1 MNIFALATLNRI
13 SVAKFRVSHIY
24 SHIEKKTDSGF
35 LESTH
40 LGEPVESAV
49 RRRDCFS
56 RMCA

>member
-1 MNIFALATLNRI
+1 MNIF
-13 SVAKFRVSHIY
+13 VAKFRVSHIY
-24 SHIEKKTDSGF
+24 SHIEKPDSGF

>member
-1 MNIFALATLNRI
+1 MNIFALATFNRI

-24 SHIEKKTDSGF
+24 SHIEKPDSGF

-40 LGEPVESAV
+40 LGEPIESAV